1 MAVVMEIISF
11 LENSDAYCS
20 FWKAPQVQQGVQR
33 GVSGCPITPLESIC
47 RQRAKLDVKLP
58 ITSSQSDKY
67 ANPADVW
74 HLGERGEKPKV
85 RRAIVPW
92 GFLVCVARQH
102 GVERLNNIC
111 I

>member
-1 MAVVMEIISF
+1 MVIIAF
-11 LENSDAYCS
+11 LENSDAYS
-20 FWKAPQVQQGVQR
+20 LLFLKSSPGPAGGAE